1 MSRTGNYRIEGV
13 RRWSDY
19 VGTISRRVIEAA
31 NSAKMLAASNGRYMT
46 QFENNLRG
54 IGVSNIEGQTRDDF
68 ISWFVEAHDYVVS
81 SANNGIDTLLASCLN
96 VRGPPPPPAPSSAAR
111 PNVNIVEQGVGIV
124 SINPTHVL
132 LLIGIVCFFFRVLFK
147 RLRF

>member
-1 MSRTGNYRIEGV
+1 MSRTGNYRIEGI
-13 RRWSDY
+13 RIWSDY

-81 SANNGIDTLLASCLN
+81 SANS
-96 VRGPPPPPAPSSAAR
+96 
-111 PNVNIVEQGVGIV
+111 VEQQI
-124 SINPTHVL
+124 PTFSKFWKTMAWYL
-132 LLIGIVCFFFRVLFK
+132 LKSSLFWQFYYK
-147 RLRF
+147 RSKKER